1 MSAEPSAQ
9 SLREFLAGVGQ
20 VGRDLLDVDF
30 AATPLGQ
37 IDEWPNALATVVRV
51 LLTSRFAMW
60 MAWGPELTFLCN
72 GAYRRDTLGQK
83 YPWALGQPAREV
95 WAEIWPEIGPRIET
109 VLSSGEA
116 TWDEALMLILER
128 SGYPEET
135 YHTFSYSPLADDDGL
150 IAGMLCVVSEDTT
163 QVITQRRMATLS
175 ELGSVSSGVREEQ
188 DFLDSACAVLAGNP
202 RSLPFSIVYLF
213 DDGEARLACSSGISE
228 GDAAAPAVIS
238 LDDADA
244 PWPAAELAA
253 GTAVVLDLDP
263 AYYGELPTG
272 AWDEPPTQAL
282 VLPIIQPA
290 HDRPYGFLVAGLNRY
305 APLDSAYRAFVEL
318 VTQHLSAGVAAART
332 YDAERRRAAQL
343 EELDQAKTA
352 FFSNV
357 SHEFRTPLTLM
368 LGPLQDAL
376 GNPAGLD
383 PERLELVHRNATR
396 LLKLV
401 NSLLDFSRAEA
412 GRMRAEFRPTDVA
425 KLTADLS
432 GVFRE
437 ATDRAGVQLLVEC
450 EPAAKPVYLDRD
462 LWERIVLNLISNAFK
477 ATLEGSIA
485 VRLQNVNDHVEL
497 SVTDTGTGIESEEMD
512 RLFQRFHRA
521 RSVARSYEGT
531 GIGLALVKELV
542 ELHGGQV
549 TATSTFGE
557 GSRFTVTLPFGA
569 AHLPAEQVGEESVE
583 PAASIAGLFVEEAMS
598 WAEGSADRLTPG
610 TLPAVP
616 APVSEDRPRV
626 LVADDNADLRR
637 YLTTLLSTQFDVEAV
652 GDGNAALRAVRERP
666 PDLLI
671 SDVMMPG
678 RDGYEL
684 LQVLRSSPE
693 SQDLPIILL
702 SARAGEE
709 SAIEG
714 LEAGA
719 DDYLPKP
726 FSGRELLARVRAHL
740 DLSALRREA
749 AADLRAEQRRLEQTI
764 QQLPAGVMLAEAPSR
779 RIVLSN
785 RQAAEILG
793 HGIRPHQ
800 GGDYDGYELYTLKR
814 ERLRR
819 DEGPLAIAM
828 LEGKVVEDEDM
839 LYVRGDGRT
848 IIVRISAA
856 PVRDEEDEV
865 VGGVLVFQDVSERVR
880 SDRMLAV
887 QRDILALIANGVSL
901 QRVLE
906 SIVHSLE
913 DLAESECR
921 SAIMLLSTDG
931 YHLVHGA
938 SPSLPPSYREAAE
951 GIEIGPTTPGS
962 AAFTGETVVIM
973 DTQTEPGWEPYAAL
987 AQELGIRAVWSTPV
1001 RADDG
1006 ELVGTLGVFYDEAR
1020 SPSDEDRRVVD
1031 LLARTAGVAIGRAR
1045 DAESRARRLEEL
1057 QSSLLPRALPRVP
1070 GLSAAVSFHPA
1081 ERGLDVGGD
1090 FYDLF
1095 ALPGEAWGFV
1105 IGDVCGHGAEAAAVT
1120 ALTRHTTRAIAR
1132 LVSRPADVLRMVNE
1146 ELRTSDHDR
1155 FCTAL
1160 YGRLD
1165 PVASGIRL
1173 TLACGGHPPPL
1184 VRRVSGTIEALRAH
1198 GPLLGVFPAAE
1209 FPEIVVDLQ
1218 PGDTLLL
1225 YTDGLIERNPLVE
1238 GDAALGALLASLTF
1252 DSVDDL
1258 MAQIEERAIGAP
1270 PVRLPDDAAVLA
1282 IQVTAPTP
1290 GGAGDVSVGA
1300 PVLVHAAVE

>member
-1 MSAEPSAQ
+1 M
-9 SLREFLAGVGQ
+9 
-20 VGRDLLDVDF
+20 LDVDW
-30 AATPLGQ
+30 AATPLGP
-37 IDEWPNALATVVRV
+37 IDEWPSALGTVVRV

-109 VLSSGEA
+109 VLSTGQA

-135 YHTFSYSPLADDDGL
+135 YHTFSYSPLPGDDGD
-150 IAGMLCVVSEDTT
+150 IAGMLCVVSEDTRR
-163 QVITQRRMATLS
+163 VITQRRMGTLRD
-175 ELGSVSSGVREEQ
+175 LGSASSGVREER
-188 DFLDSACAVLAGNP
+188 DFLDAACDVLGDNT
-202 RSLPFSIVYLF
+202 RSLPFTIVYLF
-213 DDGEARLACSSGISE
+213 DDGEAHLACSTGIAE
-228 GDAAAPAVIS
+228 GHPAAPAVIAIG
-238 LDDADA
+238 DGGA
-244 PWPAAELAA
+244 PWPVRELAQGRDA
-253 GTAVVLDLDP
+253 LVALEDQRFGA
-263 AYYGELPTG
+263 LPTG
-272 AWDEPPTQAL
+272 EWDAPPEQAL
-282 VLPIIQPA
+282 VLPIRQPA
-290 HDRPYGFLVAGLNRY
+290 YERPHGFLVAGLNRY
-305 APLDSAYRAFVEL
+305 AQLDPEYRAFVEL
-318 VTQHLSAGVAAART
+318 VAQHLSAGVSAART

-343 EELDQAKTA
+343 EELDRAKTA

-368 LGPLQDAL
+368 LGPLEDAL
-376 GNPAGLD
+376 GDPTGL
-383 PERLELVHRNATR
+383 RLDRLQLVHRNAMR

-401 NSLLDFSRAEA
+401 NGLLDFSRAEA
-412 GRMRAEFRPTDVA
+412 GRMRAEFRPTEVA
-425 KLTADLS
+425 RLTADLA
-432 GVFRE
+432 GIFRE
-437 ATDRAGVQLLVEC
+437 ATDRAGVDLVIDC
-450 EPAAKPVYLDRD
+450 ESPAQPVYVDQD
-462 LWERIVLNLISNAFK
+462 LWERIVLNLVSNAFK
-477 ATLEGSIA
+477 ATLEGSIE
-485 VRLQNVNDHVEL
+485 VRVRNVNDHVEL
-497 SVTDTGTGIESEEMD
+497 QVKDTGAGIEAAEME

-531 GIGLALVKELV
+531 GIGLALVKELT
-542 ELHGGQV
+542 ELHGGEV
-549 TATSTFGE
+549 AATSTLGQ
-557 GSRFTVTLPFGA
+557 GSEFTVTLPFGSS
-569 AHLPAEQVGEESVE
+569 HLPADQVYSESVE
-583 PAASIAGLFVEEAMS
+583 PAASIAALFVEEAMS
-598 WAEGSADRLTPG
+598 WIETPADRLTPG
-610 TLPAVP
+610 VLPAVS
-616 APVSEDRPRV
+616 AVGTEARSRI

-637 YLTTLLSTQFDVEAV
+637 YLTTLLAAQFDVEAV
-652 GDGNAALRAVRERP
+652 SDGNAALRVIREHP

-684 LQVLRSSPE
+684 LEVLRSSPDA
-693 SQDLPIILL
+693 QDLPVILL
-702 SARAGEE
+702 SARTGEE
-709 SAIEG
+709 EAIEG
-714 LEAGA
+714 LKAGA

-749 AADLRAEQRRLEQTI
+749 AAELRSEQWRLEQTI

-793 HGIRPHQ
+793 HGIMPNKE
-800 GGDYDGYELYTLKR
+800 GSDYDDYQLYTLRR

-819 DEGPLAIAM
+819 DEGPLARAM
-828 LEGKVVEDEDM
+828 LSGEVVEDQDM
-839 LYVRGDGRT
+839 LYIRGDGRT
-848 IIVRISAA
+848 IVVRISAG
-856 PVRDEEDEV
+856 PVRDEQGDV

-880 SDRMLAV
+880 TERLLAA

-901 QRVLE
+901 HSVLE
-906 SIVHSLE
+906 AIVHTME
-913 DLAESECR
+913 DLSESPAK
-921 SAIMLLSTDG
+921 SAIMLLSPDG
-931 YHLVHGA
+931 HRLVHGA

-951 GIEIGPTTPGS
+951 GIEIGPNTPGA
-962 AAFTGETVVIM
+962 AAFTGETVVVT
-973 DTQTEPGWEPYAAL
+973 DTRTAPGWEPYRDGA
-987 AQELGIRAVWSTPV
+987 ERLGIRVVWSTPL

-1006 ELVGTLGVFYDEAR
+1006 ELVGTFGVFYDKPRE
-1020 SPSDEDRRVVD
+1020 PSEEDLRVVD

-1045 DAESRARRLEEL
+1045 DAENRTRRLEEL

-1070 GLSAAVSFHPA
+1070 GLRAAVSFHPA
-1081 ERGLDVGGD
+1081 ERNLDVGGD

-1120 ALTRHTTRAIAR
+1120 ALTRHTTRAMAR

-1165 PVASGIRL
+1165 PVAGGLRV
-1173 TLACGGHPPPL
+1173 TFACGGHPHPL
-1184 VRRVSGTIEALRAH
+1184 VRRAAGGAIEALRAH

-1209 FPEIVVDLQ
+1209 FPEVTVDLQ
-1218 PGDTLLL
+1218 PADTLLL
-1225 YTDGLIERNPLVE
+1225 YTDGLIERNPRLS
-1238 GDAALGALLASLTF
+1238 GDGALRELLASLTF
-1252 DSVDDL
+1252 GDVDEL
-1258 MAQIEERAIGAP
+1258 IGQIETHALGNP
-1270 PVRLPDDAAVLA
+1270 PVRLPDDSAILA

-1290 GGAGDVSVGA
+1290 GGGDVEGAGA
-1300 PVLVHAAVE
+1300 PALVHALSE